1 MGQVPEDLGWGPVVK
16 RYLLSGLTLGL
27 YARWSHGAT
36 DGLTTIRLL
45 FLSVMQAGILV
56 GVVLLFI
63 VDIGSP
69 GTVALLPLGLGTAG
83 VAAVV
88 WARRRPLNAAS
99 PRELV
104 RSYNA
109 NFFTGFALAE
119 APLMI
124 SAGLALWQQELWPYL
139 LSVPF
144 FSIAMVLVAPG
155 RRNLAADQRLL
166 QARGVSISLTEAL
179 MSQGPTAR

>member
-1 MGQVPEDLGWGPVVK
+1 M
-16 RYLLSGLTLGL
+16 GL
-27 YARWSHGAT
+27 YARRTHGAT

-69 GTVALLPLGLGTAG
+69 GTFELFPVILGAAG

-88 WARRRPLNAAS
+88 WSRGRPLDTQNEK
-99 PRELV
+99 ELA
-104 RSYNA
+104 RSYNS
-109 NFFTGFALAE
+109 NFFRSFALAE

-139 LSVPF
+139 ACLPF
-144 FSIAMVLVAPG
+144 FFIAMALVAPG
-155 RRNLAADQRLL
+155 PRNLAAQQRALRSTGAPL
-166 QARGVSISLTEAL
+166 SLTNAL
-179 MSQGPTAR
+179 MTQGPGPN

>member
-1 MGQVPEDLGWGPVVK
+1 MSRAPEDQGWGPVVK

-27 YARWSHGAT
+27 YARRTHGSS

-63 VDIGSP
+63 VEVGSP
-69 GTVALLPLGLGTAG
+69 GPFELFAIILGAAG

-88 WARRRPLNAAS
+88 WSRGRPLDTQNEK
-99 PRELV
+99 ELA

-109 NFFTGFALAE
+109 NFFRSFALAE

-124 SAGLALWQQELWPYL
+124 SAGLALWRQELWPYL
-139 LSVPF
+139 ACLPF
-144 FSIAMVLVAPG
+144 FLIAMALVAPG
-155 RRNLAADQRLL
+155 RRNLEAQQRELRSAGASL
-166 QARGVSISLTEAL
+166 SLTNAL
-179 MSQGPTAR
+179 MTQGPAPN

>member
-1 MGQVPEDLGWGPVVK
+1 MSEAPEDQGWGPVVK
-16 RYLLSGLTLGL
+16 HYLLSGLTLGL
-27 YARWSHGAT
+27 YARRTHATT

-63 VDIGSP
+63 VEIGSP
-69 GTVALLPLGLGTAG
+69 GTFALLPLGLGIAG
-83 VAAVV
+83 VAAVG

-99 PRELV
+99 PRELA

-119 APLMI
+119 APLMV
-124 SAGLALWQQELWPYL
+124 SAGLALWRQELWPYL
-139 LSVPF
+139 LSLPF
-144 FSIAMVLVAPG
+144 FLVGMALVAPG
-155 RRNLAADQRLL
+155 RKNLAADQRELE
-166 QARGVSISLTEAL
+166 ARGTSISLTEAL
-179 MSQGPTAR
+179 MSQGSTSR